1 MNRRKNTIHFYEDF
15 LQMNDADSDIE
26 YILEVDVKYP
36 QQLHKAHNDLSF
48 SPERMKIN

>member
-1 MNRRKNTIHFYEDF
+1 
-15 LQMNDADSDIE
+15 MNDADSDIE

-36 QQLHKAHNDLSF
+36 QQLHKAHDDLSF